1 MSAGFSTDV
10 EPNGMAE
17 RSRTTMKSE
26 DAVNILMVD
35 DQPGKLLAYEAIL
48 CDLGENLVKANSAR
62 EALEFLLR
70 NDAAVVLIDVH
81 MPELDGF
88 ELAAMI
94 REHPRYQRLAL
105 VFVSAVH
112 MTDLD

>member
-1 MSAGFSTDV
+1 MSRAVND
-10 EPNGMAE
+10 EP
-17 RSRTTMKSE
+17 
-26 DAVNILMVD
+26 VNILLVD
-35 DQPGKLLAYEAIL
+35 DQPAKLLAYEAIL
-48 CDLGENLVKANSAR
+48 GDLGETLVKANNAR

-70 NDAAVVLIDVH
+70 NDVAVVLIDVH

-94 REHPRYQRLAL
+94 REHPRYQRIAI

-112 MTDLD
+112 MTDLDRLRGYRSGAVDY